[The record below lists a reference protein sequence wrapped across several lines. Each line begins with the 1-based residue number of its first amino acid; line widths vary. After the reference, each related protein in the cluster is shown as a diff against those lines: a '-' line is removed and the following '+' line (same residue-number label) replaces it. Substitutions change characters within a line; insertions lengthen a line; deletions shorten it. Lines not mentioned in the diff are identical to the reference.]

1 MRLTPAQIDTI
12 KAAVARH
19 FGPAARL
26 ALFGSRRDDDRRG
39 GDFDF
44 YIETD
49 LSDADLLIA
58 RKLRL
63 LADLHA
69 SPAFEDEKIDLLVR
83 GQLPGPWPAIYDVAR
98 RDGVPL

>member
-1 MRLTPAQIDTI
+1 MRLTPAQIDTV

-19 FGPAARL
+19 FGPAARV
-26 ALFGSRRDDDRRG
+26 ALFGSRRDNDRRG

-49 LSDADLLIA
+49 LTDADWLFD
-58 RKLRL
+58 RKLKL

-69 SPAFEDEKIDLLVR
+69 SPAFADEKIDLLVR
-83 GQLPGPWPAIYDVAR
+83 GHLPGAWPSIYDIAR
-98 RDGVPL
+98 RDGLPL